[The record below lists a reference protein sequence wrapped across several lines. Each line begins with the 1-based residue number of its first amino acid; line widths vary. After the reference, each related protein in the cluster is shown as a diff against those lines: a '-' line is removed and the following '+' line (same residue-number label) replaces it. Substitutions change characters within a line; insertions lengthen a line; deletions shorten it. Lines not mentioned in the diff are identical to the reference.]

1 LSTSLKKL
9 AGMLAAGVA
18 LSLAFLAMLPG
29 MAEAQHTDGV
39 STEAKQNTT
48 NENAGDPAASRFAS
62 EPATR
67 LVVNPGDSLWTIGQ
81 ERLGPGAP
89 PKQVGNEAER
99 IFKLN
104 RERIGNDPDLI
115 LPGQE
120 LLLPPVAE
128 PATRLVVDPGDSL
141 WSIAQARLGLGAS
154 PEQVGNEAER
164 IFELNRERTGND
176 PNLILPGQELSLTQG
191 AGPAEDA
198 PTTEFAMTAKPRTA
212 DPAAEEPAT
221 AEQPTSEEAVF
232 EPEEEPAPKPATSEP
247 AAGQPAAEDEPA
259 ATKVE
264 PSYPKPDFTNRRIV
278 GLVILLF
285 SLGTPLC
292 ALAVAAFRSWRLRR
306 RRRLLRERHEPSI
319 RTDDDWLGYNGD
331 YGLSRYPER
340 EADEPTADPPVPE
353 PPPENSSS
361 DQRLRASEDMAWWE
375 RRR

>member
-9 AGMLAAGVA
+9 AGMLAAGVT
-18 LSLAFLAMLPG
+18 LSLAILAMLPG

-39 STEAKQNTT
+39 STEAKQNIT
-48 NENAGDPAASRFAS
+48 NENAGDPAASWFAS

-89 PKQVGNEAER
+89 PEQVSNEVER
-99 IFKLN
+99 IFELN

-128 PATRLVVDPGDSL
+128 PAAHLVVDPGDSL
-141 WSIAQARLGLGAS
+141 WSTAQARLGPGAS

-164 IFELNRERTGND
+164 IFKLNRERIVPD
-176 PNLILPGQELSLTQG
+176 PDLILPGQKVLLIQG
-191 AGPAEDA
+191 AEPAADA
-198 PTTEFAMTAKPRTA
+198 PTTEFATTAKPTTV
-212 DPAAEEPAT
+212 DPAVQEPAT
-221 AEQPTSEEAVF
+221 AEQPTSDEAVF
-232 EPEEEPAPKPATSEP
+232 EPEEEHTPEPATSEP
-247 AAGQPAAEDEPA
+247 ATEQPAAEDEPA
-259 ATKVE
+259 VTKVE
-264 PSYPKPDFTNRRIV
+264 PSYPEPDFTNRRIV

-292 ALAVAAFRSWRLRR
+292 ALAVAAFRSWRLLRR
-306 RRRLLRERHEPSI
+306 RTLLRERHEPSI
-319 RTDDDWLGYNGD
+319 RTDDDRLSYYGD
-331 YGLSRYPER
+331 YDLSRYLER
-340 EADEPTADPPVPE
+340 EADEPTADAPAPE
-353 PPPENSSS
+353 PLPEKSSS
-361 DQRLRASEDMAWWE
+361 DQRLRASEEMARWG